1 MSNSLNIISANNL
14 RSGLNV
20 YFSQNEGQNKGEP
33 RWESDSSLATAYSED
48 QLPAAFER
56 AKQDMENN
64 IVVDCVTVP
73 VDDNHNPITVR
84 EKIRAAGPSV
94 KYGK

>member
-1 MSNSLNIISANNL
+1 MSNSLNIISANDL

-20 YFSQNEGQNKGEP
+20 YFTQHEGTA
-33 RWESDSSLATAYSED
+33 RWETNSALASVYSED
-48 QLPAAFER
+48 QLSAAFDH
-56 AKQDMENN
+56 AKKDMENN
-64 IVVDCVTVP
+64 LVIDCVIIP
-73 VDDNHNPITVR
+73 VDDNHKPITIR